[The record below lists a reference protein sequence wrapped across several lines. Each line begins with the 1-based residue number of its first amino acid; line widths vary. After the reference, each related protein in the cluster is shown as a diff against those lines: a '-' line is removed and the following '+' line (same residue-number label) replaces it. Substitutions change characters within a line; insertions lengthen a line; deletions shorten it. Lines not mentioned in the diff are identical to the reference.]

1 MNAAH
6 IHLIM
11 THVPVMG
18 TFAAFGLLAFG
29 FIRKSQ
35 ELKKAALG
43 ILVIAALFAVPVYL
57 SGEPAEEII
66 EGIPGVSH
74 ATIERHED
82 AAAVAFT
89 TLLVVG
95 AVALGALIW
104 RRKQALPGWLLF
116 LTFAGS
122 IVSAGMMAWTANL
135 GGKVRHTE
143 ISPNSIQLADQSEQH
158 HD

>member
-11 THVPVMG
+11 THVPVIG
-18 TFAAFGLLAFG
+18 TFAALGLLAFG
-29 FIRKSQ
+29 LVRKSQ
-35 ELKKAALG
+35 DLKKAALV

-57 SGEPAEEII
+57 SGEQAEEIM

-74 ATIERHED
+74 ATVEQHED

-95 AVALGALIW
+95 ALALGGLVW
-104 RRKQALPGWLLF
+104 RRKQALPGWLLS
-116 LTFAGS
+116 LTLAGS

-143 ISPNSIQLADQSEQH
+143 IQPNSISLSDKGEQH

>member
-11 THVPVMG
+11 THVPVIG
-18 TFAAFGLLAFG
+18 TFAGLGLLTFG
-29 FIRKSQ
+29 FFRKSQ

-43 ILVIAALFAVPVYL
+43 MLVIAALFAVPVYL
-57 SGEPAEEII
+57 SGEPAEEIV

-74 ATIERHED
+74 ASIEQHED

-89 TLLVVG
+89 TVLAVG
-95 AVALGALIW
+95 TIALGGLIW
-104 RRKQALPGWLLF
+104 RRKQGIPGWLLS
-116 LTFAGS
+116 LTLAGS
-122 IVSAGMMAWTANL
+122 IVSAGLMAWTANL

-143 ISPNSIQLADQSEQH
+143 ISPNAISLSDKNEQH

>member
-11 THVPVMG
+11 THVPVIG
-18 TFAAFGLLAFG
+18 TFAALGLLAFG
-29 FIRKSQ
+29 LVRNSQ
-35 ELKKAALG
+35 DLKKAALG

-74 ATIERHED
+74 ATIEQHED

-95 AVALGALIW
+95 ALALGGLVW
-104 RRKQALPGWLLF
+104 RRKQALPGWLLS
-116 LTFAGS
+116 LTLAGS

-143 ISPNSIQLADQSEQH
+143 IQPNSIPLSDKGEQH